1 MSILLG
7 NLSQGTDNSY
17 KVYLKQNKKE
27 NTWVLLQDKNIVAVL
42 KVFFI
47 QGKTEGYGDTNILSK
62 LLSILKSTQ
71 ADALASAKDFAISK
85 DGTTKKLSYSNNDF
99 TFEAIF
105 NGMQY
110 EYLLLSNGDYYL
122 KIDTQVRSLPVKM
135 PELLPV
141 MDNRNKEVLIANL
154 GLKTAAEAKIR
165 FNLSWY
171 EKDNVKQKDYQSIKT
186 NEEFKQMMKAY
197 LTSVVK
203 NEKEGKVTLTGVDT
217 ETTGLMT
224 VFLSKN
230 NPLRDHIVAI
240 PFAWEDNKAYT
251 IFVRMEYFS
260 NVDIDCIQE
269 LFTTIFS
276 RPPDFGDREITISI
290 DDETFHFHRNS
301 ILTTG
306 HNTIFDTRTFLTD
319 GIDFFFD
326 EDTMQLGFNLATDW
340 SKGKNSLKAWTR
352 RFFKHTTL
360 ELEDLYGKAHKDKY
374 GYLEDEELALIYGC
388 ADADYSRLIF
398 KELRLLTENN
408 LYYQYKKYDICLM
421 HLYAGAEANGMPIN
435 TEEVRKLGLKV
446 KEDIETL
453 KTFVYRYAYKAIRST
468 NFDKMIQAVSD
479 TLSNKDK
486 TDLKQQ
492 CEKADAEQEYRFRFV
507 AGELKT
513 LLYNVLHYPILKI
526 SEKSQE
532 PCLDKFVL
540 KKLMSHK
547 LDTPRKALESDI
559 LSAQDG
565 SILISAKD
573 FNMDKYPLARVL
585 SKYGELNKEY
595 TAYYK
600 PIVENNL
607 EGKMFQSFRTT
618 SAATR
623 RIINPLQTAKKEL
636 KKYYIAP
643 PGKIFCSFDASQIE
657 YRHMA
662 SLAYILIKNK
672 YQKHYPN
679 EWQKRLAATP
689 IANIVKM
696 MHDSERD
703 YHIETAAML
712 NKIKQHLV
720 TPKLRKEAKSVG
732 FGIPYGLGV
741 RSLCET
747 MYGNITKEN
756 LKATQELL
764 NVYYERQS
772 EIIEMLT
779 EARDSAFIP
788 YAITDKFRE
797 VLSIDGQDD
806 TDFDPEYVKQNPV
819 QVGLVRN
826 FTGFYRLFILKDL
839 TRSNTASIRRKAGN
853 CKIQGGAAELFRRMQ
868 YRFYMGCVEAGIQD
882 KIQWLVNVHDELDF
896 LVDDDIDIL
905 KLIEVLYKSCTLC
918 YKDHIPYY
926 IGINFGSNW
935 ADAKDDAAEL
945 PVIMVQRLIKEYHEK
960 GFRIPNDGNQVDTL
974 LRLKTDYLAQRI
986 YEEITRVLPE
996 FLKTHIIDLE
1006 KLNDKFTNYMV
1017 RSYLSSLVPKTVSN
1031 EYKKKK
1037 EDIPFKELLS
1047 YWALFYFKEKSSNIL
1062 AKEGDTLEPLVTSNN
1077 IAAYKES
1084 DDIAELLSFDVD
1096 ELMQSFDDNEQ
1107 ISIPFGEEVF
1117 SDEDSTYTPFDDT
1130 KWVDSN
1136 YEDDIFEENISA
1148 TNYYDLLKPKSYIR
1162 KFIVSPNGKDFSVI
1176 LTTAKTN
1183 VTERQIL
1190 QYISTNRAKGEGTL
1204 TIIGKRITKIKN
1216 ISIEPE
1222 FLDNLDKLIGGD
1234 EK

>member
-1 MSILLG
+1 MYG
-7 NLSQGTDNSY
+7 TLSLDTGELY
-17 KVYLKQNKKE
+17 HVYLKQNKKD
-27 NTWVLLQDKNIVAVL
+27 NTWLLLQDKDIVSVL

-47 QGKTEGYGDTNILSK
+47 QGKTEGYGNTNILSRVLS
-62 LLSILKSTQ
+62 LLKTTQ
-71 ADALASAKDFAISK
+71 ADALAAAKNFTISN
-85 DGTTKKLSYSNNDF
+85 DGTTKELSHSNDTF
-99 TFEAIF
+99 TFKAKF
-105 NGMQY
+105 NDLQY
-110 EYLLLSNGDYYL
+110 EYLLLSVGGYTL
-122 KIDTQVRSLPVKM
+122 TIDTQVRSLPVKL
-135 PELLPV
+135 PELMPV
-141 MDNRNKEVLIANL
+141 VTDRTKEVLIANL

-171 EKDNVKQKDYQSIKT
+171 EKDGTKQKEYYSVKS
-186 NEEFKQMMKAY
+186 NEEFKQMMKDY
-197 LTSVVK
+197 LKCVVK

-224 VFLSKN
+224 VFLSKD

-260 NVDIDCIQE
+260 NVDIDCIQDV
-269 LFTTIFS
+269 FNTVFS
-276 RPPDFGDREITISI
+276 RPPDFGDKEISITI
-290 DDETFHFHRNS
+290 DDETFQFHRNS

-352 RFFKHTTL
+352 RLFQHTTL

-388 ADADYSRLIF
+388 ADADYSRLVF
-398 KELRLLTENN
+398 KELRSLTENN
-408 LYYQYKKYDICLM
+408 LYYQYKKYDVCLM

-468 NFDKMIQAVSD
+468 NFDKMIQAVSNN
-479 TLSNKDK
+479 LNSKEK
-486 TDLKQQ
+486 AELKKQ
-492 CEKADAEQEYRFRFV
+492 CEKANVEEEYRFRFV

-513 LLYNVLHYPILKI
+513 LLYDVLHYPILKI

-547 LDTPRKALESDI
+547 VDTPRKALESDI

-565 SILISAKD
+565 SVLISAKS
-573 FNMDKYPLARVL
+573 FNEDKYPLARVL

-607 EGKMFQSFRTT
+607 EGKMFQSFKTT

-662 SLAYILIKNK
+662 SLAYILIRNK
-672 YQKHYPN
+672 YMKNHPDD
-679 EWQKRLAATP
+679 WKKRLAATP

-696 MHDSERD
+696 MHDPERD

-756 LKATQELL
+756 LQATQELL
-764 NVYYERQS
+764 NTYYERQS

-779 EARDSAFIP
+779 EARDSAFVP
-788 YAITDKFRE
+788 YPITDKFRDI
-797 VLSIDGQDD
+797 LSIDGQND
-806 TDFDPEYVKQNPV
+806 TDYDPVYAKENPV
-819 QVGLVRN
+819 QVGIVRN
-826 FTGFYRLFILKDL
+826 FTGFYRLFVLKEL
-839 TRSNTASIRRKAGN
+839 TKSNTASIRRKAGN

-868 YRFYMGCVEAGIQD
+868 YRFYMGCVKAGIQD

-926 IGINFGSNW
+926 IGINFGYNW

-945 PVIMVQRLIKEYHEK
+945 PVIMVQRLIKKYHEE
-960 GFRIPNDGNQVDTL
+960 GFRIPNDGNQVETL
-974 LRLKTDYLAQRI
+974 LKLKTEYLAQRI
-986 YEEITRVLPE
+986 YEEIINVLPE
-996 FLKTHIIDLE
+996 FVKTRTIDIA

-1017 RSYLSSLVPKTVSN
+1017 RSYLSSFVPKSVSK

-1047 YWALFYFKEKSSNIL
+1047 YWALFYFKDNCYNIS
-1062 AKEGDTLEPLVTSNN
+1062 AKEDGIVTPLVIPKDTV
-1077 IAAYKES
+1077 EFDEF
-1084 DDIAELLSFDVD
+1084 DDIMDALSLDVN

-1107 ISIPFGEEVF
+1107 TSIPFGEEVF
-1117 SDEDSTYTPFDDT
+1117 TDEDSEYVMFDET
-1130 KWVDSN
+1130 KWVDSDYN
-1136 YEDDIFEENISA
+1136 EDGEFEENISA
-1148 TNYYDLLKPKSYIR
+1148 TNYYDLLKPKKYIR
-1162 KFIVSPNGKDFSVI
+1162 RFIVSPNGKDFSML

-1183 VTERQIL
+1183 ISEKQIL
-1190 QYISTNRAKGEGTL
+1190 QYIGSKHIKGDGTL
-1204 TIIGKRITKIKN
+1204 TIIGKRITKVKN
-1216 ISIEPE
+1216 ISTEPE
-1222 FLDNLDKLIGGD
+1222 FLDTLDKMIGGD
-1234 EK
+1234 SK